1 MHKATSIFPATAGVS
16 RVSERDETMLE
27 VFAVTSAALSG
38 EGTGGGDSIDK
49 VFYVVYG
56 VACEVIGFSS
66 TEHNLHTILCL
77 FRVFFP
83 FIYLCNLLTNG
94 PTEKENERFNN
105 TVLVDTCEWSREII
119 SLFFWIF
126 LSLEILGL
134 KH

>member
-1 MHKATSIFPATAGVS
+1 MHKATFIFPATAGVS

-27 VFAVTSAALSG
+27 VFAVTSAARPG

-66 TEHNLHTILCL
+66 TSITFIQYCASS
-77 FRVFFP
+77 VFFP
-83 FIYLCNLLTNG
+83 LYLCNLLTNG

-105 TVLVDTCEWSREII
+105 TVLVDTCE
-119 SLFFWIF
+119 
-126 LSLEILGL
+126 
-134 KH
+134 